1 MLNRALRAQDID
13 ILYKFRFFI
22 KDLHEQ
28 IQQLHM
34 RHVESMETNV
44 LTVYRGTRMTIDE
57 LDQFKK
63 TIGCF
68 LSIYQFLSTSSEQ
81 KIALGFALQHLHR
94 PNIEAVILEIKI
106 NVQECK
112 TPFANIENFSEYDM
126 EKEILFSLGT
136 IYRLESIE
144 KLTNGIWNLKL
155 ILCDEGDPKLA
166 HLTDCIREEVGGTK
180 ELINLAGLMEQMGR
194 FNEAKE
200 FYQILLNDSTFH
212 GNEPCHLSDLYCHL
226 GYVCY
231 RVASI
236 AADIRMAFD
245 YYRRALEIDEK
256 YRPNEQS
263 VVSLYENLGKLYLDQ
278 KMYEEAL
285 IHFLRALEIE
295 THSPSPR
302 PQRVGALYTRIGSV
316 YSAQNKFTVAIKFY
330 SEALE
335 IQEIILPS
343 IHPDIADT
351 YEEMAVTMFKQGEN
365 YKNAFI
371 YLRKSIEISLKSLP
385 DNHQLIS
392 QRREGLELIRKML

>member
-68 LSIYQFLSTSSEQ
+68 LSIYHFLSTSSEQ
-81 KIALGFALQHLHR
+81 KIALGFALQHLHH

-144 KLTNGIWNLKL
+144 KLTN
-155 ILCDEGDPKLA
+155 
-166 HLTDCIREEVGGTK
+166 
-180 ELINLAGLMEQMGR
+180 
-194 FNEAKE
+194 
-200 FYQILLNDSTFH
+200 
-212 GNEPCHLSDLYCHL
+212 
-226 GYVCY
+226 
-231 RVASI
+231 
-236 AADIRMAFD
+236 
-245 YYRRALEIDEK
+245 
-256 YRPNEQS
+256 
-263 VVSLYENLGKLYLDQ
+263 
-278 KMYEEAL
+278 
-285 IHFLRALEIE
+285 
-295 THSPSPR
+295 
-302 PQRVGALYTRIGSV
+302 
-316 YSAQNKFTVAIKFY
+316 
-330 SEALE
+330 ALE

-392 QRREGLELIRKML
+392 QRREGLELIREML